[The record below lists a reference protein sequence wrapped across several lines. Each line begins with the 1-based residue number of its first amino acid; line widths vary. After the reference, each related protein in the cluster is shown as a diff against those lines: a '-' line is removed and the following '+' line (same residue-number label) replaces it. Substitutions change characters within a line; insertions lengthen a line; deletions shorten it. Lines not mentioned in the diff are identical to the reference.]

1 MKQLLV
7 TLLAAASLS
16 AAQAKQTFT
25 GTISD
30 DMCAGT
36 AHKAMRMDP
45 DDAECARLCVMLHDS
60 EFVLEEG
67 KNIYILSD
75 RAAAEKF
82 AAKKVRVVGRLDAKT
97 KKIAVESIVAAS

>member
-1 MKQLLV
+1 MKQLIV
-7 TLLAAASLS
+7 SLLAAASLS

-25 GTISD
+25 GIISD

-60 EFVLEEG
+60 NYVLESG
-67 KNIYILSD
+67 KDIYVLGD
-75 RAAAEKF
+75 REAAAKF
-82 AAKKVRVVGRLDAKT
+82 AAKKVRVVGRLDPKT
-97 KKIAVESIVAAS
+97 KTIAVESIVATK